1 MRAVSTSTRTFP
13 APHLKDD
20 GEETLSAG
28 PNAAVVEAIRA
39 LVSQA
44 SISLT
49 TRDGLAPSAKAK
61 LEAIAKWTALPD
73 LVTANQGEEDIAA
86 VCELL
91 ISRGVGIEAGLLAVE
106 DAEAFAGSGIAMRCV
121 RVLLEPL
128 DANADEAVEHAKE
141 METILERAEIDL
153 PRVYHGDG
161 IASWAVNRYGATRGH
176 GVRTGIEDTPVLPDG
191 RLARDNAELV
201 RFARELLS
209 PRH

>member
-1 MRAVSTSTRTFP
+1 M
-13 APHLKDD
+13 
-20 GEETLSAG
+20 SAG

-106 DAEAFAGSGIAMRCV
+106 DAEV
-121 RVLLEPL
+121 
-128 DANADEAVEHAKE
+128 
-141 METILERAEIDL
+141 
-153 PRVYHGDG
+153 
-161 IASWAVNRYGATRGH
+161 
-176 GVRTGIEDTPVLPDG
+176 
-191 RLARDNAELV
+191 
-201 RFARELLS
+201 FARIRDRDALCPGVARTSGCEC
-209 PRH
+209 R